1 MPSNGSI
8 GSMARLKKAFSNKLA
23 RGGKGTALRSDRK
36 IRGVRVKKTGQRV
49 PADVRPMVP
58 LLQGLLIGFFGTG
71 LYVAVD
77 TYEPDRTVAFVL
89 KCLVVMWG
97 GAAVIHCTG
106 LFGAGFF

>member
-1 MPSNGSI
+1 V
-8 GSMARLKKAFSNKLA
+8 
-23 RGGKGTALRSDRK
+23 ALRNDRK
-36 IRGVRVKKTGQRV
+36 ISDVRVKKTGQRV

-77 TYEPDRTVAFVL
+77 RYEPDRTVALVL

>member
-1 MPSNGSI
+1 
-8 GSMARLKKAFSNKLA
+8 MARSKSAFFHKATLGA
-23 RGGKGTALRSDRK
+23 RRGALHSDRK
-36 IRGVRVKKTGQRV
+36 IHGVRVKKTGQRV

-89 KCLVVMWG
+89 KCLAVMWG
-97 GAAVIHCTG
+97 DAAVIHCTG
-106 LFGAGFF
+106 LFGLGFF

>member
-1 MPSNGSI
+1 VSAQWPHSRIENGPF
-8 GSMARLKKAFSNKLA
+8 GAWLA
-23 RGGKGTALRSDRK
+23 RPREANAC
-36 IRGVRVKKTGQRV
+36 GVVNKTGQRV

-89 KCLVVMWG
+89 KCLAVMWG
-97 GAAVIHCTG
+97 DAAVIHCTG
-106 LFGAGFF
+106 LFVFF